1 MDMSRKIIEIVEKVV
16 DLSTGGHG
24 NLLMGKCFLILEG
37 ETMRKMI
44 QAIRWFGMALTV
56 LCALAGGMV
65 FAAPPPVPV
74 QRSAGSDP
82 GAQLRQM
89 EEQRERVRVEREM
102 EARRKEDENAIDDK
116 QEQPAEQKGAVCF
129 TLRGVE
135 MDDSVVMPKEKSDAI
150 IAPYIGQEVSVEDLY
165 AIVEQLNMWYRENG
179 YITCRAYLPPQ
190 TIHAGV
196 VRIARVEGR
205 TGNIEVKGNQ
215 YTNAD
220 YITDRMGLEKGE
232 IVNINTL
239 DERITWF
246 NETNDVFLH
255 LTLRAGKEPGT
266 TDYELAVREPQNQTT
281 TLYYDGAGNETTGR
295 WRSGV
300 FYNHRSVSGIRD
312 ALSLGYLHAQGLE
325 SFSVS
330 YSVPVSKRGTRLGFE
345 YSTNATNVIDGLYRE
360 WGMEA
365 YGHAYAA
372 AVSLR
377 HPIRA
382 NRAGRTELSF
392 SFGRQHSATELM
404 NMNIVDDTFTE
415 GTAAIAFTHYGPR
428 RAFYHRYAY
437 TSGRWE
443 NNSMMAGFQTSEDY
457 GFFAGNW
464 LYQQGIGDGQL
475 LSIRASAQMSERD
488 NLRASKQ
495 FFLGGAYSVR
505 GYKENAI
512 GADNGYCFGV
522 EYAMPL
528 IKDKSLSLYGFF
540 DYGGLWG
547 ENRPKHYILAGT
559 GVGLRARVA
568 NILSVDVA
576 VGFPLRRKL
585 DGGEAE
591 KTRVHLT
598 ATASF

>member
-1 MDMSRKIIEIVEKVV
+1 MDMSREIIEIVEKAV
-16 DLSTGGHG
+16 DLSTGRHG

-37 ETMRKMI
+37 ETMQKMI
-44 QAIRWFGMALTV
+44 QAIRWFGMTLTA
-56 LCALAGGMV
+56 LCALAGGLA
-65 FAAPPPVPV
+65 FAAPPVPV
-74 QRSAGSDP
+74 QRSAGGDP

-89 EEQRERVRVEREM
+89 EEQRERARVEREM
-102 EARRKEDENAIDDK
+102 EARRKEDEAAIDDK
-116 QEQPAEQKGAVCF
+116 QEKPTEQTGAVRF
-129 TLRGVE
+129 TLQGVE
-135 MDDSVVMPKEKSDAI
+135 VDKSAVMPPDVREGI
-150 IAPYIGQEVSVEDLY
+150 VAPHIGKEVSVEDLY
-165 AIVEQLNMWYRENG
+165 AIVGKLNTWYRENG

-190 TIHAGV
+190 TIHAGIV
-196 VRIARVEGR
+196 HIALVEGR
-205 TGNIEVKGNQ
+205 TGNIEVKNNK
-215 YTNAD
+215 YTNTD
-220 YITDRMGLEKGE
+220 YITDKIGLEKDE
-232 IVNINTL
+232 IANIKTL
-239 DERITWF
+239 DERVTWF

-266 TDYELAVREPQNQTT
+266 TDYELSVREPQNQVT

-300 FYNHRSVSGIRD
+300 FYTNRSVSGTRD

-325 SFSVS
+325 SFSAS
-330 YSVPVSKRGTRLGFE
+330 YSIPVSKRGTRLGFE

-372 AVSLR
+372 AISLR

-404 NMNIVDDTFTE
+404 SLNIVNDTFTE

-443 NNSMMAGFQTSEDY
+443 NNSMMAGFQPSEDY

-464 LYQQGIGDGQL
+464 LYQQGVGDGQL
-475 LSIRASAQMSERD
+475 LSIRANAQMSERD

-522 EYAMPL
+522 EYAVPL
-528 IKDKSLSLYGFF
+528 LKDKSLSLYGFF

-547 ENRPKHYILAGT
+547 ENRPERYILAGT
-559 GVGLRARVA
+559 GAGLRAKIA
-568 NILSVDVA
+568 KILSVDVA
-576 VGFPLRRKL
+576 VGFPLRREL
-585 DGGEAE
+585 DEGKVDKA
-591 KTRVHLT
+591 RVHLT
-598 ATASF
+598 ATAAF

>member
-1 MDMSRKIIEIVEKVV
+1 MNDGENREGDE
-16 DLSTGGHG
+16 
-24 NLLMGKCFLILEG
+24 MGY
-37 ETMRKMI
+37 
-44 QAIRWFGMALTV
+44 AIKYTASALTAV
-56 LCALAGGMV
+56 CLLSYGHV
-65 FAAPPPVPV
+65 SAAP
-74 QRSAGSDP
+74 GDGGDP

-89 EEQRERVRVEREM
+89 EEQMERARIEREM
-102 EARRKEDENAIDDK
+102 EARREADEKPIDDK
-116 QEQPAEQKGAVCF
+116 QEQPAEQKNAVRF

-135 MDDSVVMPKEKSDAI
+135 IDASEVMPKEKSDES
-150 IAPYIGQEVSVEDLY
+150 IAPYIGKEVSVEDLY
-165 AIVEQLNMWYRENG
+165 AIVEKLNAWYQENG

-190 TIHAGV
+190 TIHGGV

-205 TGNIEVKGNQ
+205 TGNIEVKGNK

-220 YITDRMGLEKGE
+220 YITDRTGLEKGA
-232 IVNINTL
+232 IANIKAL
-239 DERITWF
+239 DECVTWF

-266 TDYELAVREPQNQTT
+266 TDYELTVREPQNQTT

-300 FYNHRSVSGIRD
+300 FYNNRSVSGTRD

-325 SFSVS
+325 SFSAS
-330 YSVPVSKRGTRLGFE
+330 YSIPVSKRGTRLAFD

-365 YGHAYAA
+365 YGHAYSA
-372 AVSLR
+372 AVSIR

-404 NMNIVDDTFTE
+404 GLNIVNDTFTE

-437 TSGRWE
+437 TAGRWE
-443 NNSMMAGFQTSEDY
+443 NNGMMAGFQPSENY
-457 GFFAGNW
+457 GFFAANW
-464 LYQQGIGDGQL
+464 LYQQGVGDGQL
-475 LSIRASAQMSERD
+475 LSIRANAQMSDRD
-488 NLRASKQ
+488 DLRASKQ
-495 FFLGGAYSVR
+495 FFIGGSYSVR
-505 GYKENAI
+505 GYRENAI
-512 GADNGYCFGV
+512 GADNGYSLGI
-522 EYAMPL
+522 EYSVPML
-528 IKDKSLSLYGFF
+528 KDRTLSLYGFF

-547 ENRPKHYILAGT
+547 ENRPEHYILAGT
-559 GVGLRARVA
+559 GVGLRARIA
-568 NILSVDVA
+568 KLLSVDVA
-576 VGFPLRRKL
+576 VGFPLRREL
-585 DGGEAE
+585 DEGATDGA
-591 KTRVHLT
+591 RVHLT

>member
-1 MDMSRKIIEIVEKVV
+1 
-16 DLSTGGHG
+16 
-24 NLLMGKCFLILEG
+24 
-37 ETMRKMI
+37 MRKGIPAI
-44 QAIRWFGMALTV
+44 QWLWMTFAALY
-56 LCALAGGMV
+56 ALSGGIV

-89 EEQRERVRVEREM
+89 EEQRERARVEREM
-102 EARRKEDENAIDDK
+102 EARRKEDEAAIDDK
-116 QEQPAEQKGAVCF
+116 QEKPAEQKSAVRF
-129 TLRGVE
+129 TLQGVNV
-135 MDDSVVMPKEKSDAI
+135 DTSKVMPKEKSDEI
-150 IAPYIGQEVSVEDLY
+150 VAPYIGKEVSVEDLY
-165 AIVEQLNMWYRENG
+165 AIVEKLNAWYRENG

-190 TIHAGV
+190 TIHAGI
-196 VRIARVEGR
+196 VRIALVEGR
-205 TGNIEVKGNQ
+205 TGNIEVKNNK
-215 YTNAD
+215 YTNAG
-220 YITDRMGLEKGE
+220 YITDRMGLEKDE
-232 IVNINTL
+232 IANIKSL
-239 DERITWF
+239 DERVTWF

-266 TDYELAVREPQNQTT
+266 TDYELSVREPQNQTT

-300 FYNHRSVSGIRD
+300 FYTNRSVSGTRD
-312 ALSLGYLHAQGLE
+312 ALSLSYLHAQGLE
-325 SFSVS
+325 SFSAS
-330 YSVPVSKRGTRLGFE
+330 YSIPVSKRGTRLGFE

-372 AVSLR
+372 AISLR

-392 SFGRQHSATELM
+392 SFGRRHSTTELM
-404 NMNIVDDTFTE
+404 GLNIVNDTFTE
-415 GTAAIAFTHYGPR
+415 GTTAIAFTHYGTR

-443 NNSMMAGFQTSEDY
+443 NNSMMAGFQPSEDY

-464 LYQQGIGDGQL
+464 LYQQGVGDGQL
-475 LSIRASAQMSERD
+475 LTIRANAQMSERD
-488 NLRASKQ
+488 DLRASKQ

-512 GADNGYCFGV
+512 GADNGYCLGI
-522 EYAMPL
+522 EYAVPL
-528 IKDKSLSLYGFF
+528 LKDKSLSLYGFF

-547 ENRPKHYILAGT
+547 ENRPEHYILAGT
-559 GVGLRARVA
+559 GAGLRAKIA
-568 NILSVDVA
+568 KILSVDVA
-576 VGFPLRRKL
+576 VGFPLRREL
-585 DGGEAE
+585 DEGKVDKA
-591 KTRVHLT
+591 RVHLT
-598 ATASF
+598 ATAAF